1 MEAGYPSSIIKYLE
15 HITKPLNIYAFN
27 ILKMVK
33 AIVLDIEKF
42 VENSTESKQP
52 KLPNVHLPETSEES
66 MKYEW

>member
-1 MEAGYPSSIIKYLE
+1 MGAGYTSSIIKYLE

-33 AIVLDIEKF
+33 TIVLDIEKY

-52 KLPNVHLPETSEES
+52 KLPNVHLLEISEQS
-66 MKYEW
+66 MKYE